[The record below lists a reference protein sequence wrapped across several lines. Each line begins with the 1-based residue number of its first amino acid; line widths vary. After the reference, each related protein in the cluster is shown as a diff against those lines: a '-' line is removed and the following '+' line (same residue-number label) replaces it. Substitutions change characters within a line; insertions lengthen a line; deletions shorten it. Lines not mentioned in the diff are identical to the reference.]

1 MKTIFKQ
8 TVFVLAFFLFT
19 NVALSQTYGADD
31 KNPIVLEGENIT
43 PLMLANLGIISSPNP
58 KNALIQGNS
67 VSVQQIGEYNTT
79 DIRTNTNASE
89 INLLQNGNSN
99 DTKLEYTANTAV
111 ADLVQ
116 NGNNNRIVDFVN
128 NPNADIS
135 LDLEQNGNNYFERDG
150 VNEITKSLKFRQ
162 TEGSPDLIIRSSF

>member
-1 MKTIFKQ
+1 MKKNFKQ
-8 TVFVLAFFLFT
+8 IIFVLAFFIT
-19 NVALSQTYGADD
+19 ANVALSQTYGADD
-31 KNPIVLEGENIT
+31 KDPIVLEGENIT
-43 PLMLANLGIISSPNP
+43 PLMLANLGITTNANP
-58 KNALIQGNS
+58 KNELIQGNS
-67 VSVQQIGEYNTT
+67 ISIKQVGEYNTT
-79 DIRTNTNASE
+79 DIRTSTNASE

-116 NGNNNRIVDFVN
+116 NGDKNRIVDFVN

-135 LDLEQNGNNYFERDG
+135 LDLEQNGNNYFERNG

-162 TEGSPDLIIRSSF
+162 TEGSPDLIIRSFF

>member
-1 MKTIFKQ
+1 MKTTFKQ
-8 TVFVLAFFLFT
+8 TVFVLAFLLT
-19 NVALSQTYGADD
+19 ANLALSQTYGADD
-31 KNPIVLEGENIT
+31 KSPIVLEGEDIT
-43 PLMLANLGIISSPNP
+43 PLMLANLGIISNPNP

-162 TEGSPDLIIRSSF
+162 TEGSPDLIIRSSN

>member
-1 MKTIFKQ
+1 MKTIFKN
-8 TVFVLAFFLFT
+8 TIFVLAFFLAT
-19 NVALSQTYGADD
+19 GVALSQTYGPENDD
-31 KNPIVLEGENIT
+31 PIVLEGENLT
-43 PLMLANLGIISSPNP
+43 PLMLANLGIGNAPNP
-58 KNALIQGNS
+58 KNATIQGNS
-67 VSVQQIGEYNTT
+67 VSIRQIGEYNTT
-79 DIRTNTNASE
+79 DIRTNTTASE

-99 DTKLEYTANTAV
+99 DAKLQYTAKTAV

-116 NGNNNRIVDFVN
+116 NGNNNRIVDFAN

-135 LDLEQNGNNYFERDG
+135 LDLEQNGDNYFERNG